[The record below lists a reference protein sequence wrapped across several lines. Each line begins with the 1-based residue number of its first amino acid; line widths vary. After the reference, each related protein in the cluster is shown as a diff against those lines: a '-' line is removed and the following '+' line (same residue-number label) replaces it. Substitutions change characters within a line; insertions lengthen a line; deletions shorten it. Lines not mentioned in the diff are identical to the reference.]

1 MPGPA
6 LDTADKETRKT
17 VCSPGSHGLVC
28 RDTYT
33 APRWAMTQVSAGCG
47 GVSKGRAVG
56 SLKEVVPK
64 LILKGRGQVRRG
76 GGEEAGGGGEEAG
89 AARERVWHAGG
100 LQAILCCPG
109 RESTNQGWELRRLER
124 EAGRARRHVFL
135 IPKAAGSYQGPLHGG
150 L

>member
-1 MPGPA
+1 MQGYLHRPKMGN
-6 LDTADKETRKT
+6 DTGERR
-17 VCSPGSHGLVC
+17 V
-28 RDTYT
+28 
-33 APRWAMTQVSAGCG
+33 W

-64 LILKGRGQVRRG
+64 LILKGRGQVRW
-76 GGEEAGGGGEEAG
+76 GGGEEAG

-109 RESTNQGWELRRLER
+109 RESTNQGWELRRLEG

-135 IPKAAGSYQGPLHGG
+135 IPKAAGSYWGPLHGG